1 MSNTTEIVDNPVQA
15 IVAAM
20 KGVVDG
26 DENVVIESLKIM
38 KKSMQAIINSMETLK
53 SLSVAAIQ

>member
-1 MSNTTEIVDNPVQA
+1 
-15 IVAAM
+15 M

-53 SLSVAAIQ
+53 SLSVLLQLIFTPRALRS